1 MKKVLSVFVAVAIV
15 AALSLTAFAYTP
27 SPVSVGEFNVRV
39 DSYATGE
46 LGPGSYTVNEDGTI
60 SVTRVAESDYNY
72 LGWKIYGE
80 YEIVSGTL
88 KSDTLT
94 VRPLSD
100 LRIVEMYDCPAAGAE
115 DDDPVSPPTG
125 NNLAAYA
132 ALSLLSLSVVIVAKK
147 RLA

>member
-1 MKKVLSVFVAVAIV
+1 MKKMFSIFVAVALI

-27 SPVSVGEFNVRV
+27 SPVSVGEFKVTV

-46 LGPGSYTVNEDGTI
+46 LGPGTYTVNDDGTI
-60 SVTRVAESDYNY
+60 TVYRSAESDYEF

-100 LRIVEMYDCPAAGAE
+100 IRIVEMYDCPAAGAE
-115 DDDPVSPPTG
+115 DDSDTSPETG
-125 NNLAAYA
+125 NNLVPLAV
-132 ALSLLSLSVVIVAKK
+132 LSILSLSVAVVAKK
-147 RLA
+147 RMA